1 MVGGGLQ
8 VQYSGACAGC
18 IAICC
23 VNTSTPQRASGQHS
37 HVTLYVITTAPTAPP
52 TCFDHRCRCST
63 SYKLLSFSTPP
74 PFSLRY
80 VIRII
85 LLIVRVV
92 CFVYNVQNSDQSI
105 YSILFYALPNN
116 RDKMRAK
123 APNHYPYILVKT

>member
-1 MVGGGLQ
+1 M
-8 VQYSGACAGC
+8 QYSGAGAGGG

-23 VNTSTPQRASGQHS
+23 VNTSAPQPRPALTCPS
-37 HVTLYVITTAPTAPP
+37 HPITTAQHPPRHPPVLTTAVAALPVINYSHLAP
-52 TCFDHRCRCST
+52 
-63 SYKLLSFSTPP
+63 PP

-80 VIRII
+80 VIHIL

-92 CFVYNVQNSDQSI
+92 CFVYNVQTSDQSI

-123 APNHYPYILVKT
+123 PPNYYPYILVKT